1 MVNTRNSN
9 AMAEVIYYLKGIRA
23 EDIEKIPK
31 KFMNYLY
38 ENASKEYQCNF
49 DYYKPLNEL
58 ELLDETRGIIGMICY
73 NYWCTTDIHKQE
85 YLKHLKENELLYQKQ
100 MRKKYNPDDIFKNK
114 KDNTQEIVKKE
125 EMSLIEVPKQR
136 WYKKIISFLKN
147 IFRVEEK
154 K

>member
-1 MVNTRNSN
+1 MISVQN
-9 AMAEVIYYLKGIRA
+9 ANAIAEVVYYLKGIRQ
-23 EDIEKIPK
+23 EDIDKIPK
-31 KFMNYLY
+31 KLLEYLNN
-38 ENASKEYQCNF
+38 NASKEYECNF
-49 DYYKPLNEL
+49 DFNKPLNEL
-58 ELLDETRGIIGMICY
+58 ELLEETRGIIGMICY
-73 NYWCTTDIHKQE
+73 NYWCTTEIQKQE
-85 YLKHLKENELLYQKQ
+85 YLKHLKENELLYQEE

-114 KDNTQEIVKKE
+114 KENTQEIVKE